1 MGTSPLGRTLVIANP
16 AANRGEGA
24 EGAAFVQRFL
34 DSYRGATTSHK
45 VILTKAAGDAQN
57 LAREARDFDS
67 VIALGGDGVIH
78 EVVNGLMDRDEN
90 DRPQLGIV
98 PMGSGNDYAR
108 TLGMAINDP
117 SHALAQLV
125 RGHVTPL
132 EVGRVNGVHFMETL
146 SFGMDAAIA
155 LDTVRRR
162 QEETP
167 SQHGEGLFITSG
179 IRIFSEGSNGWPC
192 RARFDERPEVTLPTV
207 IFAVQVGPTYGGGFA
222 ICPNADPSDGLLDAC
237 YNVKIPSRPWLLSL
251 LGLARFGRHTG
262 SSCVN
267 LLKFTHATMDFETQ
281 PPCQVDGEE
290 LCGTHFEVDVIP
302 KALRVIVP

>member
-1 MGTSPLGRTLVIANP
+1 MGASPLGRALVIANP
-16 AANRGEGA
+16 TANRGEGA

-34 DSYRGATTSHK
+34 DSYRGATTAHRL
-45 VILTKAAGDAQN
+45 ILTKTAGDAQG
-57 LAREARDFDS
+57 LAREAAGFDT

-78 EVVNGLMDRDEN
+78 EVVNGLMERDVSS
-90 DRPQLGIV
+90 RPQLGII

-117 SHALAQLV
+117 SGALAQLV
-125 RGHVTPL
+125 RGHAAPL
-132 EVGRVNGVHFMETL
+132 EVGRVNDVHFMETL

-162 QEETP
+162 QEETT

-179 IRIFSEGSNGWPC
+179 IRIFSEGSSGWPC
-192 RARFDERPEVTLPTV
+192 RARFDERPEITLPTV

-222 ICPNADPSDGLLDAC
+222 VCPAADPSDGLLDVC
-237 YNVKIPSRPWLLSL
+237 YNVKIPSRPWLLAL
-251 LGLARFGRHTG
+251 LGLARFGRHAS

-267 LLKFTHATMDFETQ
+267 LLRFTHATIDFETQ
-281 PPCQVDGEE
+281 PPCQVDGER
-290 LCGTHFEVDVIP
+290 LCGTHFEVSVIP
-302 KALRVIVP
+302 RALRVIVP

>member
-117 SHALAQLV
+117 SRALAQLV

-162 QEETP
+162 QEETT
-167 SQHGEGLFITSG
+167 SQHGEGSSLRLASA
-179 IRIFSEGSNGWPC
+179 SSP
-192 RARFDERPEVTLPTV
+192 RAPMAGPAERALTPEVTLPTV

-222 ICPNADPSDGLLDAC
+222 IASPMESDGLLDVC
-237 YNVKIPSRPWLLSL
+237 YNVKIPMAALASRPCE
-251 LGLARFGRHTG
+251 FGRHTG

-267 LLKFTHATMDFETQ
+267 LLKFTHATMDFPRRSLLPGRRRSAERTSGSRR
-281 PPCQVDGEE
+281 D
-290 LCGTHFEVDVIP
+290 
-302 KALRVIVP
+302 A

>member
-16 AANRGEGA
+16 AANRGQGS

-34 DSYRGATTSHK
+34 DSYHSATTHHEL
-45 VILTKAAGDAQN
+45 ILTKAAGDAES
-57 LAREARDFDS
+57 LAREASGFDT
-67 VIALGGDGVIH
+67 ILALGGDGVIH
-78 EVVNGLMDRDEN
+78 EVVNGLMKRDAN
-90 DRPQLGIV
+90 DRPQLGII

-117 SHALAQLV
+117 SRALAQLV
-125 RGHVTPL
+125 RGHASSL
-132 EVGRVNGVHFMETL
+132 EVGHVNGVYFMETL

-162 QEETP
+162 QEETT

-192 RARFDERPEVTLPTV
+192 RAQVDGMPEVKLPTV

-222 ICPNADPSDGLLDAC
+222 ICPEADPSDGLLDVC
-237 YNVKIPSRPWLLSL
+237 YNVKIPGRPRLLAL

-262 SSCVN
+262 SDCVN
-267 LLKFTHATMDFETQ
+267 LLRFTRATMDFETQ

-290 LCGTHFEVDVIP
+290 LRGTHFEVEVVP

>member
-16 AANRGEGA
+16 AANRGQGS
-24 EGAAFVQRFL
+24 EGAAFVQCFL
-34 DSYRGATTSHK
+34 DSYHSATTHHEL
-45 VILTKAAGDAQN
+45 ILTKAAGDAES
-57 LAREARDFDS
+57 LAREASGFDT
-67 VIALGGDGVIH
+67 ILALGGDGVIH
-78 EVVNGLMDRDEN
+78 EVVNGLMKRDAN
-90 DRPQLGIV
+90 DRPQLGII

-117 SHALAQLV
+117 SRALAQLV
-125 RGHVTPL
+125 RGHVFSL
-132 EVGRVNGVHFMETL
+132 EVGHVNGVYFMETL

-162 QEETP
+162 QEETT

-179 IRIFSEGSNGWPC
+179 IRIFSAGSNGWPC
-192 RARFDERPEVTLPTV
+192 RAQFDGMPEVKLPTV
-207 IFAVQVGPTYGGGFA
+207 SFAVQVGPTYGGGFA
-222 ICPNADPSDGLLDAC
+222 ICPEADPSDGLLDVC
-237 YNVKIPSRPWLLSL
+237 YNVKIPGRPRLLAL

-262 SSCVN
+262 SDCVN
-267 LLKFTHATMDFETQ
+267 LLRFTRATMDFETQ

-290 LCGTHFEVDVIP
+290 LRGTHFEVEVVP

>member
-1 MGTSPLGRTLVIANP
+1 MGASPLGRALVIANP
-16 AANRGEGA
+16 TANRGEGA

-34 DSYRGATTSHK
+34 GSYRGATTAHRL
-45 VILTKAAGDAQN
+45 ILTKTAGDAQG
-57 LAREARDFDS
+57 LAREAAGFDT

-78 EVVNGLMDRDEN
+78 EVVNGLMERDVSS
-90 DRPQLGIV
+90 RPQLGII

-117 SHALAQLV
+117 SGALVQLV
-125 RGHVTPL
+125 RGHAAPL
-132 EVGRVNGVHFMETL
+132 EVGRVNDVHFMETL

-162 QEETP
+162 QEETT

-179 IRIFSEGSNGWPC
+179 IRIFSEGSSGWPC
-192 RARFDERPEVTLPTV
+192 RARFDERPEITLPTV

-222 ICPNADPSDGLLDAC
+222 VCPAADPSDGLLDVC
-237 YNVKIPSRPWLLSL
+237 YNVKIPSRPWLLAL
-251 LGLARFGRHTG
+251 LGLARFGRHAS

-267 LLKFTHATMDFETQ
+267 LLRCTHATIDFETQ
-281 PPCQVDGEE
+281 PPCQVDGER
-290 LCGTHFEVDVIP
+290 LCGTHFEVSVIP
-302 KALRVIVP
+302 RALRVIVP

>member
-16 AANRGEGA
+16 AANRGHGS
-24 EGAAFVQRFL
+24 EGAAFVQCFL
-34 DSYRGATTSHK
+34 DSYHSATTHHEL
-45 VILTKAAGDAQN
+45 ILTKAAGDAES
-57 LAREARDFDS
+57 LAREASGFDT
-67 VIALGGDGVIH
+67 ILALGGDGVIH
-78 EVVNGLMDRDEN
+78 EVVNGLMKRDAN
-90 DRPQLGIV
+90 DRPQLGII

-117 SHALAQLV
+117 SRALAQLV
-125 RGHVTPL
+125 RGHVFSL
-132 EVGRVNGVHFMETL
+132 EVGHVNGVYFMETL

-162 QEETP
+162 QEETT

-179 IRIFSEGSNGWPC
+179 IRIFSAGSNGWPC
-192 RARFDERPEVTLPTV
+192 RAQFDGMPEVKLPTV

-222 ICPNADPSDGLLDAC
+222 ICPEADPSDGLLDVC
-237 YNVKIPSRPWLLSL
+237 YNVKIPGRPRLLAL

-262 SSCVN
+262 SDCVN
-267 LLKFTHATMDFETQ
+267 LLRFTRATMDFETQ

-290 LCGTHFEVDVIP
+290 LRGTHFEVEVVP
-302 KALRVIVP
+302 KALRVIAP

>member
-16 AANRGEGA
+16 TANRGQGA

-34 DSYRGATTSHK
+34 DAYRDATTSHEL
-45 VILTKAAGDAQN
+45 ILTKSARDAQN
-57 LAREARDFDS
+57 LAREAKGFDT
-67 VIALGGDGVIH
+67 VLALGGDGVIH
-78 EVVNGLMDRDEN
+78 EVANGLMERDAD
-90 DRPQLGIV
+90 DRPQLGII

-108 TLGMAINDP
+108 TLGMEINDP
-117 SHALAQLV
+117 SRAVAQIV

-132 EVGRVNGVHFMETL
+132 EVGRVNGVYFTETL

-155 LDTVRRR
+155 LDTMRRR
-162 QEETP
+162 AEETT

-179 IRIFSEGSNGWPC
+179 IRIFSEGSNGWTC
-192 RARFDERPEVTLPTV
+192 RARFDENPEVTLPTI

-222 ICPNADPSDGLLDAC
+222 VCPAADPTDGLLDVC
-237 YNVKIPSRPWLLSL
+237 YNVKIPSRPWLLAL
-251 LGLARFGRHTG
+251 LGLARFGSHTN

-267 LLKFTHATMDFETQ
+267 LLRFSHATMDFETQ

-290 LCGTHFEVDVIP
+290 LCGMHFEVDVVP